1 MDCVGTR
8 GRPRGLGVAA
18 AEVVRHWAR
27 SGQGLGRWGGGC
39 KGRSWPTYRR
49 HEWSPFRK
57 TRKKTLSKQPA
68 SFVANV
74 ISFFAV
80 LAFFALRVRILTE
93 L

>member
-39 KGRSWPTYRR
+39 RGRSWPTSRR

-57 TRKKTLSKQPA
+57 KS
-68 SFVANV
+68 S
-74 ISFFAV
+74 ISLKV
-80 LAFFALRVRILTE
+80 DP
-93 L
+93 